1 MFKSPSAYGKSMLIT
16 FLLFFSGCCG
26 CYNPSTYCTNVN
38 STSLTAYDNSDSVAV
53 PANAEP
59 VPAEAFYLELK
70 VDNAEKVCYN
80 RKVSLVNPAHALT
93 CPTDNYHYLDSITR
107 ITLTSDKDYAEGY
120 PAGAELNELFTMP
133 DESHLNSAARKS
145 NTNLYPLSLPV
156 HGGTYTFT
164 VRIFFA
170 DNSVK
175 EAISNPITLIK

>member
-1 MFKSPSAYGKSMLIT
+1 MFKSPSAYGKSILIT

-70 VDNAEKVCYN
+70 VDNESKVCYY
-80 RKVSLVNPAHALT
+80 RKPSLVNAVYATT
-93 CPTDNYHYLDSITR
+93 CPKDKYHYLDSI
-107 ITLTSDKDYAEGY
+107 IEVSLTSDLDYAEGY
-120 PAGAELNELFTMP
+120 PAGAELNELFTVP
-133 DESHLNSAARKS
+133 DARHLNSAARKS
-145 NTNLYPLSLPV
+145 NTNLYPLSLPAY
-156 HGGTYTFT
+156 GGTYTFT

-175 EAISNPITLIK
+175 EAISNPITLVK